1 MELKNGSGAAGSA
14 GQKYKV
20 DLRQLWA
27 FVESYPV
34 IDTNV
39 SPLTMGPFSST
50 GPTQAPLC

>member
-1 MELKNGSGAAGSA
+1 MELKKGSEAAGSA

-20 DLRQLWA
+20 DLRQLRA
-27 FVESYPV
+27 FVEPYPV

>member
-1 MELKNGSGAAGSA
+1 MELKDGSEAADSA
-14 GQKYKV
+14 GQKYEV

-27 FVESYPV
+27 FVKSYPV

-39 SPLTMGPFSST
+39 SPLTMCPFSST